1 MNVFRNQLTTEQEAR
16 LLALDA
22 WHRMSENRALRM
34 DCPDAWHDELL
45 RQSDEMDRLGMLTL
59 TEWCDLRR
67 DADEAYLR
75 AVAGEDYHAG
85 HQASVYRS

>member
-1 MNVFRNQLTTEQEAR
+1 
-16 LLALDA
+16 
-22 WHRMSENRALRM
+22 M

-59 TEWCDLRR
+59 TEWCDLRG

-85 HQASVYRS
+85 HQVSVYRS